1 MIKIRFPF
9 KYLLVVV
16 FSILIFL
23 LVGEVLIRLYLHS
36 RIIYDIEM
44 SRYSMAAKADSP
56 NSKIEHVHK
65 PNVRGKFMGVHLR
78 TNSDGLRDDEYPV
91 GKTGKYRIIFL
102 GDSLTLGW
110 GVEEKDTFEK
120 ILESKL
126 NQIRPTE
133 ILNFGIGNFNT
144 EQEVNLFLEKGLKY
158 EPDQAVLF
166 YFINDAEPTP
176 KKSKLWF
183 LGYSQ
188 IITFYWSRI
197 HAVINRFVLSTSFGG
212 YYSNLYREDQPG
224 WTQTMESF
232 SALKK
237 ICAER
242 SIKLQVVLLPEL
254 HYLKEYP
261 FKKEYQQ
268 VSALL
273 AALGIE
279 HLDLTPFFKNI
290 ENPMELWVAKD
301 DAHPN
306 AKAHRLI
313 AEDSFDMLSKPLQ
326 GKA

>member
-1 MIKIRFPF
+1 
-9 KYLLVVV
+9 
-16 FSILIFL
+16 
-23 LVGEVLIRLYLHS
+23 
-36 RIIYDIEM
+36 
-44 SRYSMAAKADSP
+44 
-56 NSKIEHVHK
+56 
-65 PNVRGKFMGVHLR
+65 
-78 TNSDGLRDDEYPV
+78 
-91 GKTGKYRIIFL
+91 
-102 GDSLTLGW
+102 
-110 GVEEKDTFEK
+110 
-120 ILESKL
+120 
-126 NQIRPTE
+126 
-133 ILNFGIGNFNT
+133 
-144 EQEVNLFLEKGLKY
+144 
-158 EPDQAVLF
+158 
-166 YFINDAEPTP
+166 
-176 KKSKLWF
+176 
-183 LGYSQ
+183 
-188 IITFYWSRI
+188 
-197 HAVINRFVLSTSFGG
+197 
-212 YYSNLYREDQPG
+212 
-224 WTQTMESF
+224 MESF